1 MATMRLIPS
10 TYYLSNSSYLS
21 VSDADNMY
29 NNTDN
34 ETYATVTNSRTSTTS
49 YYIYVR
55 GFNFDDIPESATV
68 NSFTIKLKARE
79 SGVSTSSSYRPYLA
93 TGTST
98 LTGTFN
104 TISTTA
110 TTLTCSDVSIDWDTL
125 KGYGSNFGIRI
136 NCRRSSRNTT
146 SYMYIYGAEILVDY
160 TLPTPHTI
168 TTSGVGCTVT
178 PDGTTTVYEGDTFR
192 VDVTADTPN
201 LVATDNGVD
210 VTSKLKETPAVAT
223 VLAVPASY
231 TTNGSISGTYYQNA
245 VGKGSDTD
253 ATTGN
258 SYCGSYGG
266 TAYVEY
272 SFDLS
277 AVPTGATISSVTCSA
292 KGHCESTSSTYE
304 VSKVQLY
311 SGDTAKGDEASF
323 TSTTDTVVEVGS
335 GSAWTRDELD
345 SLVLRYT
352 LGYYGGN
359 MSGATVTVAYEI
371 ESSGYNYYY
380 TISNVAEDHTIVIS
394 AGSGESAVYLKIDGA
409 WKKATKAYKKENGT
423 WAEFEYAYDESRK
436 LVYRGRVG

>member
-1 MATMRLIPS
+1 
-10 TYYLSNSSYLS
+10 
-21 VSDADNMY
+21 MY

-34 ETYATVTNSRTSTTS
+34 ETYATVTNSRSSTSS
-49 YYIYVR
+49 YYIYLR

-68 NSFTIKLKARE
+68 NSITIKLKARE
-79 SGVSTSSSYRPYLA
+79 SGASTSSSYCPYLA
-93 TGTST
+93 NGTST
-98 LTGTFN
+98 ISGTFSVL
-104 TISTTA
+104 STSVQ
-110 TTLTCSDVSIDWDTL
+110 TLTCNTSLTWDTV
-125 KGYGSNFGIRI
+125 KGYGSSFGIRI
-136 NCRRSSRNTT
+136 NCRRASRYTT
-146 SYMYIYGAEILVDY
+146 SYVYIYGAEILVDY
-160 TLPTPHTI
+160 TMPTPHTI

-201 LVATDNGVD
+201 LTATDNGVD
-210 VTSKLKETPAVAT
+210 VTSQLKETPAVAT
-223 VLAVPASY
+223 VSAVPASY
-231 TTNGSISGTYYQNA
+231 TTSGSISGTYYQNA
-245 VGKGSDTD
+245 VGQGSDASD
-253 ATTGN
+253 TTGN

-311 SGDTAKGDEASF
+311 SGDTAKGDEVSF

-335 GSAWTRDELD
+335 GSTWTRDELD

-380 TISNVAEDHTIVIS
+380 TISNVAEDHVIVIS
-394 AGSGESAVYLKIDGA
+394 AGGGESAVYLKIDGT
-409 WKKATKAYKKENGT
+409 WTKVTKAYKKENGA